1 MVEVECPLCTST
13 VGLGSN
19 ATGTYECPY
28 CHEDFEWTSWD
39 ELEGLEDWA
48 RAEISE
54 LKATELLQLV
64 ENQDAEKKYNFPM
77 LIGNQKARWR
87 IPTTTTEV
95 IVIICCIPVFLLV
108 GPIIL
113 IFGLLSDEIKLVKY
127 RREFKEDILNP
138 DYLRGTGLVVFS
150 DLSAELVAKRR
161 VPRYMFEREDI
172 TGIILHEES
181 YSVGSSEYELKIC
194 LHGFH
199 AMTLY
204 GFNKNDSE
212 IIVNKLMS
220 LYDINLRYTHHY
232 NRPDISGGGGGG
244 G

>member
-13 VGLGSN
+13 VDLGSN

-39 ELEGLEDWA
+39 ELEGLEDLA

-54 LKATELLQLV
+54 LKVSKLLQSV
-64 ENQDAEKKYNFPM
+64 ENQNAGKKYKFPM
-77 LIGNQKARWR
+77 LVGNQKARWR
-87 IPTTTTEV
+87 VPTTITEV
-95 IVIICCIPVFLLV
+95 IVIICCIPVILVV

-113 IFGLLSDEIKLVKY
+113 IFELFSDEIKRVKY
-127 RREFKEDILNP
+127 RREFNEDILNP
-138 DYLRGTGLVVFS
+138 EYLRGTGLVVFS
-150 DLSAELVAKRR
+150 DLSAELVTKRR
-161 VPRYMFEREDI
+161 VPRYIFEREDL
-172 TGIILHEES
+172 TGIVLHEES

-199 AMTLY
+199 ALTLY

-212 IIVNKLMS
+212 IIVNKLTS
-220 LYDINLRYTHHY
+220 LYDINFRYTHHY
-232 NRPDISGGGGGG
+232 NKLDSSGGGSGGG
-244 G
+244 